1 MPKWLVMKRK
11 KASTAAGCR
20 HQAVVFVFVL
30 SFGFVGFG
38 DSTAEAG
45 DLLSLLRNDGSVP
58 RNLLFVGLFQCHS
71 FFTILGRDFPSQF
84 DGCSVISL
92 HSLLVSSCL

>member
-1 MPKWLVMKRK
+1 MSEWPVRK
-11 KASTAAGCR
+11 TKASTAAGCG
-20 HQAVVFVFVL
+20 HHAVVSMFVL

-38 DSTAEAG
+38 DSTGEAG

-58 RNLLFVGLFQCHS
+58 RKLSLVGLFQCHS
-71 FFTILGRDFPSQF
+71 FFTILGKDFPSQF
-84 DGCSVISL
+84 DGCSGVSV